1 MALSK
6 RMIATGMAAQQALA
20 ANGQVTSSFA
30 CLGTT
35 QATAAPIATDIIYIT
50 SSGAST
56 NGAIL
61 PNDAVPGDSVQIMA
75 ASGLTTAP
83 KIYPPLGGTINGG
96 TANAAINMTTTG
108 SSFELFCLGPL
119 TWVSVPYT
127 PS

>member
-1 MALSK
+1 
-6 RMIATGMAAQQALA
+6 MIATGVAAQQALA
-20 ANGQVTSSFA
+20 TNGQVTPSFA

-35 QATAAPIATDIIYIT
+35 QATAAPITTDIIYIT

-56 NGAIL
+56 SGAVL
-61 PNDAVPGDSVQIMA
+61 PNDAVPGDSIQIMA
-75 ASGLTTAP
+75 ASGISSAP

-96 TANAAINMTTTG
+96 ATNAAINMTTSG